1 MIVVVAAKKAF
12 DQRRWIEARIPHHSG
27 HDEVLQRVHVPSGR
41 AVVALFEEA
50 SHAHPMEEVDVFS
63 EHVIIRE
70 RLDEHAAGDWV
81 VEGGIAADVGHGERG
96 DIVPDVQGA
105 AVGAAREGLPAGDR
119 ALEARV
125 ARVAQRR
132 SEVGLDVAQLDDD
145 VLPWPRARRESRPFV
160 RQRLNES
167 MRELIF
173 DGLGDGVH
181 RTEERAA
188 W

>member
-1 MIVVVAAKKAF
+1 M
-12 DQRRWIEARIPHHSG
+12 
-27 HDEVLQRVHVPSGR
+27 
-41 AVVALFEEA
+41 
-50 SHAHPMEEVDVFS
+50 
-63 EHVIIRE
+63 
-70 RLDEHAAGDWV
+70 
-81 VEGGIAADVGHGERG
+81 EGGIAADVGHGERG

-188 W
+188 WTAFLLDHALCRGVVAVVQVVLLGLPATLSHWKKDGQH